1 MSEKK
6 FSNFTEDYED
16 IFATGS
22 LPEQQPAASNDEDE
36 DYETIGNICDTS
48 VMTKMEKKGFFS
60 QEQAK
65 HMDTVA
71 NLQKSVDSQSQTN
84 AVQNVLDE
92 SVKAEDVVHEDEV
105 RYATAEDLQ
114 NEKLQKESEDNKQAL
129 EIEGK
134 RIALDAL
141 KGATEELE
149 RTSPKDPHARQYK
162 NSAVMPKVSFAKPST
177 QGGGLKKL
185 FLFLIACCAVGIFFG
200 VEANSYYNYKD
211 GKTNGVMSCT
221 FSWLTVEN
229 LPISVTPLD
238 TATFFGAFAI
248 GAGILGII
256 GLFIWLD
263 SDAKK
268 KSRVGHEHG
277 SSHLG
282 TSRDFK
288 VYKNKFME
296 K

>member
-1 MSEKK
+1 M
-6 FSNFTEDYED
+6 
-16 IFATGS
+16 
-22 LPEQQPAASNDEDE
+22 
-36 DYETIGNICDTS
+36 
-48 VMTKMEKKGFFS
+48 
-60 QEQAK
+60 
-65 HMDTVA
+65 
-71 NLQKSVDSQSQTN
+71 DSQSQTN

-134 RIALDAL
+134 RIALDVL

-248 GAGILGII
+248 GAGILGVI

-268 KSRVGHEHG
+268 NLVLDMSMVLLTLVLQGTLRCTRI
-277 SSHLG
+277 SSWKIK
-282 TSRDFK
+282 RKEDKFWQK
-288 VYKNKFME
+288 VKYKTALISTTICCLAYTKANIWGCR
-296 K
+296 